1 MSVMSFFKVNVCI
14 LSVLTRRCA
23 ANSGIRDRTMWGSD
37 QSSSV
42 EIPGLIKLVKGCQ
55 DVVDATAY
63 QPGER
68 ILFPGELSK
77 KESLRPTK

>member
-1 MSVMSFFKVNVCI
+1 MCI
-14 LSVLTRRCA
+14 RSIFTRRRA
-23 ANSGIRDRTMWGSD
+23 ANSEIRDRTMWGSD

-63 QPGER
+63 PPGER

-77 KESLRPTK
+77 KDSLRPTK